1 MREIVF
7 KAKRKDN
14 GEWVEGFLLK
24 GQRTYIITSDAIDCM
39 VLSVN
44 YAACV
49 ELIEVIPET
58 VSMFTGVTNKHN
70 NKIFEGDYWI
80 DKEEGD
86 VFVVEFRDGKF
97 CFAIYGQLC
106 VSTPYG
112 YDEPTGYFG
121 EYDCVSMDYYEIKK
135 IDFEGNIH
143 DNPKVINPYLE
154 DYELNI
160 H

>member
-112 YDEPTGYFG
+112 
-121 EYDCVSMDYYEIKK
+121 
-135 IDFEGNIH
+135 
-143 DNPKVINPYLE
+143 
-154 DYELNI
+154 
-160 H
+160 